1 MSIMMVTSLNTYTK
15 GMEMK
20 MKWQKKQTE
29 GDYAP
34 DDSKAADNTFQEKLD
49 EIRYPKED
57 RSSQMEADIELKLN
71 AGKRLTQEEMQ
82 YLKKHNPETYQ
93 KAKNIERER
102 EAYEK
107 ELASCKTKEEVERVK
122 AAHAAVAVDRVNAIK
137 NNPHISSGKK
147 LELIKMEHFKAA
159 ALDDAM
165 HIFTKSSDY
174 QKLPT
179 EAERQKAEKDM
190 EEAREAELGIDE
202 ESRKEKAEEKKEAE
216 EKAEEYR
223 FDSEKP
229 DSEKTDAE
237 KADLLKPVTLP
248 KKPTL
253 SGDSGDDAGEEG
265 TILKAILDVE
275 ARWAKEEKDPDA
287 ASRQMTRTQAQLTPE
302 ARKVR
307 QARARAAYA
316 ASQFSME
323 YSDTPAIDIKK

>member
-20 MKWQKKQTE
+20 MKWQKKQAE

-34 DDSKAADNTFQEKLD
+34 DGSKAADNTFQEKLD

-174 QKLPT
+174 KELPT
-179 EAERQKAEKDM
+179 EAERQKAAKDM

-202 ESRKEKAEEKKEAE
+202 ESRKEKAQEEKEAE
-216 EKAEEYR
+216 EKAAEYR

-229 DSEKTDAE
+229 DGEKTDTE
-237 KADLLKPVTLP
+237 KTDLLKPITLP
-248 KKPTL
+248 KKPSL
-253 SGDSGDDAGEEG
+253 PADSGDDAGEEG
-265 TILKAILDVE
+265 TILKAILDEE

-307 QARARAAYA
+307 HAKARAAYA

>member
-20 MKWQKKQTE
+20 MKWQKKQAE

-34 DDSKAADNTFQEKLD
+34 DGSKSADSTFQEKLD
-49 EIRYPKED
+49 EIRYPKEN

-71 AGKRLTQEEMQ
+71 AGKRLTAEEMQ
-82 YLKKHNPETYQ
+82 YLKEHNPETYQ

-107 ELASCKTKEEVERVK
+107 ELASCKTKEEVEQVK

-165 HIFTKSSDY
+165 HIFTKSPDY
-174 QKLPT
+174 KKLPT

-202 ESRKEKAEEKKEAE
+202 ESRKKKAQEEKEAE
-216 EKAEEYR
+216 QKAAEYK

-229 DSEKTDAE
+229 DGEKTGAEKTDRLN
-237 KADLLKPVTLP
+237 KISLP
-248 KKPTL
+248 KK
-253 SGDSGDDAGEEG
+253 SEEDAGEEG
-265 TILKAILDVE
+265 TILKAILDEE
-275 ARWAKEEKDPDA
+275 ARWAKEEEDPDVA
-287 ASRQMTRTQAQLTPE
+287 DPRQMTRTQAQLTPE

-323 YSDTPAIDIKK
+323 YSDTPVIDLRK